1 MKIDAKIVV
10 CFNSPVSVYS
20 LYTGKESNET
30 NAVVEDLSE
39 NSFAQEIDIIV
50 SSLKN
55 YFSEVEV
62 LPIDRNINSTF
73 NKLNVLSPDI
83 IFNFVESV
91 EGISSFESYNAGV
104 YELMDIPYT
113 GNRPQTLANC
123 LNKAFTKHILK
134 AFDIKT
140 PSYIICKDDTELSNQ
155 NFNLNF
161 PVITKL
167 LKEDASIGISE
178 NSVVYN
184 FEELKKQT
192 NFLFKH
198 FNQEIIIEEFIEGR
212 EFNAAVLGD
221 KVLPISEIKF
231 DGLPEG
237 LPKIVTYEGKWV
249 ADTVYYKNTVP
260 SCPAIITELQKKILE
275 ETALNAFNA
284 LECRDYARVDIRLTE
299 DNIPYVIEVNPNP
312 DISTDSGFS
321 RAASAAGLSY
331 PELLFTIASFAL
343 KRGDHDSQNKAV

>member
-1 MKIDAKIVV
+1 MKINAKIVV
-10 CFNSPVSVYS
+10 CFNSPVSIYS
-20 LYTGKESNET
+20 LYTGKENNDT

-39 NSFAQEIDIIV
+39 KSFAQEIDIIV

-55 YFSEVEV
+55 YFSRVEV
-62 LPIDRNINSTF
+62 LPIDRNINITF

-140 PSYIICKDDTELSNQ
+140 PSYIICKDDNDLSNQ

-161 PVITKL
+161 PVIIKL

-178 NSVVYN
+178 NSVVN
-184 FEELKKQT
+184 
-192 NFLFKH
+192 
-198 FNQEIIIEEFIEGR
+198 
-212 EFNAAVLGD
+212 
-221 KVLPISEIKF
+221 
-231 DGLPEG
+231 
-237 LPKIVTYEGKWV
+237 
-249 ADTVYYKNTVP
+249 
-260 SCPAIITELQKKILE
+260 
-275 ETALNAFNA
+275 
-284 LECRDYARVDIRLTE
+284 
-299 DNIPYVIEVNPNP
+299 
-312 DISTDSGFS
+312 
-321 RAASAAGLSY
+321 
-331 PELLFTIASFAL
+331 
-343 KRGDHDSQNKAV
+343 